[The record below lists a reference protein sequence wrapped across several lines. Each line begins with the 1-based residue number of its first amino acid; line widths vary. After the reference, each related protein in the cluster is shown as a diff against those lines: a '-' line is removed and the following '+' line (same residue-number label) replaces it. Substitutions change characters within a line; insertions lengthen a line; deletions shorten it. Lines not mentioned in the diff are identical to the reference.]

1 MTDQNTGH
9 DVALHDESEIMEM
22 QGHDP
27 ANAEAQSVA
36 SLDAADEVT
45 ATAAQPSQGTAVGN
59 TYQDPMGM
67 QTQTKAAMMAAM
79 VDSLSKMNKKDV
91 AAAYNSMMN
100 GGSKKEGDAEADAKM
115 EDVRYKADFAS
126 DLNALVSE
134 EATLSEGFKAKAETI
149 FEAAIN
155 AKLSMEVD
163 RLEEKYNQELAE
175 ELQVTKEDLV
185 NKVDSYLNYVVE
197 QWAEDNRLAIQNG
210 LRTEIAE
217 GFMGKLRDLFVES
230 YVEVPESKV
239 DLVDELAKEVEDLE
253 EALNKQTTNTIA
265 MQEELEVLYKDIV
278 IREASYD
285 LATTQVEKL
294 NGLVEGIA
302 FESVEQFADKV
313 MTIKESYFPKVAAK
327 SNYDTIEEDFSGDAD
342 VVEGGSMDTYLSALK
357 KTSK

>member
-1 MTDQNTGH
+1 MTDQNQGQ

-45 ATAAQPSQGTAVGN
+45 VQAAQPSQGTAVGN
-59 TYQDPMGM
+59 TMQDPMGM
-67 QTQTKAAMMAAM
+67 QAQTKAAMMAAM

-91 AAAYNSMMN
+91 AAAYHSMMN
-100 GGSKKEGDAEADAKM
+100 GGGDAGAAEADSKM
-115 EDVRYKADFAS
+115 EDVQYKADFAS

-265 MQEELEVLYKDIV
+265 MQEELEVLYKDII

-327 SNYDTIEEDFSGDAD
+327 SNYDTIEEDFSGDAE
-342 VVEGGSMDTYLSALK
+342 VVEGGSMDSYLSALK

>member
-45 ATAAQPSQGTAVGN
+45 AMAAQPSQGTAVGN

-91 AAAYNSMMN
+91 AAAYHSMMN
-100 GGSKKEGDAEADAKM
+100 GGGKEEGAAEADAKM
-115 EDVRYKADFAS
+115 EDVHYKADFAS

-327 SNYDTIEEDFSGDAD
+327 SNYDTIEEDFSGDAE
-342 VVEGGSMDTYLSALK
+342 VVEGGSMDSYLSALK